1 MKKKSVFTKGL
12 MILAG
17 VFVTLATL
25 LTSID
30 VATFDKAFYKKQYQA
45 LGTAERIGVSEED
58 LMRATD
64 VLLDYCAGKRD
75 DLSLIVERDGVR
87 MQMFTDETEVAHMVD
102 VQALFLLMFAVR
114 NGLVIGAAF
123 CIVVAFL
130 LRISTTDAMKMLMIG
145 LGIGLLI
152 PIVCGA
158 LAALDFTWFWT
169 QFHHVFFTNDLWL
182 LNPRT
187 SVLIQM
193 VPEEFFSAIVLK
205 ILIWFAVA
213 MVVWFSLAGLVRHV
227 VKRRRERKG
236 QENAAVVGH

>member
-1 MKKKSVFTKGL
+1 MV
-12 MILAG
+12 LAG

-30 VATFDKAFYKKQYQA
+30 TAAFDKRFYRYQYQK
-45 LGTAERIGVSEED
+45 LGTAQRIGISEED

-75 DLSLIVERDGVR
+75 DLSLVVERDGVR

-102 VQALFLLMFAVR
+102 VQALFLLMISVR
-114 NGLVIGAAF
+114 NGLAIASMLCLVAAF
-123 CIVVAFL
+123 A
-130 LRISTTDAMKMLMIG
+130 LRLPLADAMKKLMWG

-152 PIVCGA
+152 PILCGV
-158 LAALDFTWFWT
+158 LAVVDFNWFWT

-182 LNPRT
+182 LNPAI

-193 VPEEFFSAIVLK
+193 VPEAFFSAIVTK
-205 ILIWFAVA
+205 ILIWFAVV
-213 MVVWFSLAGLVRHV
+213 MIIWFALAGLGLSVA
-227 VKRRRERKG
+227 KRRAKRKE
-236 QENAAVVGH
+236 QTDAAIVGH

>member
-1 MKKKSVFTKGL
+1 MKRKTLARIL
-12 MILAG
+12 MVLAG

-30 VATFDKAFYKKQYQA
+30 TAAFDKRFYRYQYQK
-45 LGTAERIGVSEED
+45 LGTAQRIGISEED

-75 DLSLIVERDGVR
+75 DLSLVVERDGVR

-102 VQALFLLMFAVR
+102 VQALFLLMISVR
-114 NGLVIGAAF
+114 NGLAIASMLCLVAAF
-123 CIVVAFL
+123 A
-130 LRISTTDAMKMLMIG
+130 LRLPLADAMKKLMWG

-152 PIVCGA
+152 PILCGV
-158 LAALDFTWFWT
+158 LAVVDFNWFWT

-182 LNPRT
+182 LNPAI

-193 VPEEFFSAIVLK
+193 VPEAFFSAIVTK
-205 ILIWFAVA
+205 ILIWFAVV
-213 MVVWFSLAGLVRHV
+213 MIIWFALAGLGLSVA
-227 VKRRRERKG
+227 KRRAKRKE
-236 QENAAVVGH
+236 QTDAAIVGH